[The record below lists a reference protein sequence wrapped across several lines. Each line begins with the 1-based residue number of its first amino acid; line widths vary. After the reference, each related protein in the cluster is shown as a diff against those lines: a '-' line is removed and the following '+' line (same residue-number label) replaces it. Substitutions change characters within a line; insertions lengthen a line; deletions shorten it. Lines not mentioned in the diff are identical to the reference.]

1 MSNLT
6 ITIEAVQKQWHA
18 EIQIG
23 GIYARN
29 KMVNGK
35 YESFDEAMAA
45 VRDALKVIAPRDFIA
60 TYKLGD
66 PTPDAPAAPAV
77 DPRVESLA
85 KARAAK
91 AANAQQRAMEESVLA
106 ERRAAAKAKEPT

>member
-23 GIYARN
+23 GLYARN
-29 KMVNGK
+29 KMVNVNVDG
-35 YESFDEAMAA
+35 YDEAMAA
-45 VRDALKVIAPRDFIA
+45 VRDALKVIAPREFIA

-66 PTPDAPAAPAV
+66 DEPAADPKV
-77 DPRVESLA
+77 DNLA

-91 AANAQQRAMEESVLA
+91 AAKRADA
-106 ERRAAAKAKEPT
+106 ERASSADGTKVYPIKEIP

>member
-23 GIYARN
+23 GLYARN
-29 KMVNGK
+29 KMVNVK
-35 YESFDEAMAA
+35 AESYDEAMAA

-66 PTPDAPAAPAV
+66 PAPDAPAINTAA
-77 DPRVESLA
+77 DNLA

-91 AANAQQRAMEESVLA
+91 AAK
-106 ERRAAAKAKEPT
+106 RAAAASGEPAAPEVSATIHPIRELPK